1 MARKGIS
8 DVRDVASEIWKG
20 DAPCG
25 QLPHDLGGWGKDEV
39 RSCADVE
46 CREICD
52 EGLGERWCE
61 GGQLWRGRI
70 HGGRRVQTRVYKE
83 Q

>member
-1 MARKGIS
+1 M
-8 DVRDVASEIWKG
+8 RDVASEIRKG

-39 RSCADVE
+39 GSCADVE
-46 CREICD
+46 RGEIRD

-61 GGQLWRGRI
+61 NGQLRRGRI
-70 HGGRRVQTRVYKE
+70 HGGRRVQTRAYNGGR
-83 Q
+83 